1 MRSGYEDRRKDEA
14 FRNPR
19 AKAIAI
25 VWLNH
30 LKTRAFLYNLLQ
42 NRTFSQK
49 NSLRSISSNKWWA
62 KLRNN
67 KILWEL

>member
-30 LKTRAFLYNLLQ
+30 LKTRAFLYNLRNLYGAG
-42 NRTFSQK
+42 
-49 NSLRSISSNKWWA
+49 LRKF
-62 KLRNN
+62 L
-67 KILWEL
+67 L